1 MALRK
6 QPGKKLRSK
15 SKRTQKSKARLN
27 AKKAFART
35 IKAQDRSNTIA
46 RVISKM
52 RADGIS
58 LQKAARQ
65 FSVDPRTVIRHGR
78 SAVRKLANGRWV
90 SRPDDRISRVLL
102 VPTSNGLSEISVRD
116 SRQASQLG
124 KYWDSVQRYLET
136 GNSSGLQKFIGKS
149 ITNANGQQIPLL
161 TDLDELD
168 RQGSAGVL
176 SFESVYARS
185 A

>member
-1 MALRK
+1 M
-6 QPGKKLRSK
+6 QS
-15 SKRTQKSKARLN
+15 
-27 AKKAFART
+27 
-35 IKAQDRSNTIA
+35 QDRSNTIA
-46 RVISKM
+46 HVISKM
-52 RADGIS
+52 RTDGTS
-58 LQKAARQ
+58 MQKASRQ
-65 FSVDPRTVIRHGR
+65 YAIDPRTVIRYGR
-78 SAVRKLANGRWV
+78 SAVRKLANGRWIAK
-90 SRPDDRISRVLL
+90 PDDRISRLLL

-124 KYWDSVQRYLET
+124 KYWDGVQKYLET
-136 GNSSGLQKFIGKS
+136 GDSSGLQKFVGRS